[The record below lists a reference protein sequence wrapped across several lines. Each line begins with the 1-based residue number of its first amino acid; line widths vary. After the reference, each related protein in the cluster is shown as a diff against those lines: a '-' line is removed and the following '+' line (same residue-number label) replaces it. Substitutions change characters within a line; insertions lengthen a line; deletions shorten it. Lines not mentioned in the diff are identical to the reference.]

1 MTSRNQYTTISMVP
15 TELISKVFENVW
27 VLGCEAEEV
36 YPAELLLCQITSKW
50 CTIAITTPQIWSR
63 IVVTPLTSSNKIE
76 LYLKRSGAIGLTFRL
91 DIGLE
96 SRYLE
101 DLIYIIKPHIQRWQ
115 SLSILAR
122 SKHGLNTFLRAIAGS
137 APNRLEFIEM
147 DQQYHNFSDHSQ
159 LDMQQKIFTSNALS
173 LKILRL
179 RSASFMCIAPS
190 LSNITALHLH
200 YISQISYLAL
210 CTMLDNHRCLAILEV
225 YGEILEDRWP
235 LPPVA
240 ILRLPSLQSL
250 RIRSGGN
257 NHEEFISGLLLAIT
271 APNLKSLTLEE
282 VVENDLGTFF
292 QFIDQSTKKFVLLR
306 ELSLSQ
312 GHQEFSKLTWVRLFR
327 IFSEVT
333 DFSLHYWQ
341 VEQFYDSLRGELEP
355 EALESD
361 FSPVKDCGHWRC
373 LKNLAITGGLYPGKM
388 NHNELNA
395 LFSLLHKRLQ
405 CGLPIISL
413 RLQDSMMEVLG
424 DQEDTLHGL
433 VVLWGGYQFR
443 DLSWD

>member
-159 LDMQQKIFTSNALS
+159 LDMQ
-173 LKILRL
+173 
-179 RSASFMCIAPS
+179 
-190 LSNITALHLH
+190 
-200 YISQISYLAL
+200 
-210 CTMLDNHRCLAILEV
+210 
-225 YGEILEDRWP
+225 
-235 LPPVA
+235 
-240 ILRLPSLQSL
+240 
-250 RIRSGGN
+250 
-257 NHEEFISGLLLAIT
+257 
-271 APNLKSLTLEE
+271 
-282 VVENDLGTFF
+282 
-292 QFIDQSTKKFVLLR
+292 
-306 ELSLSQ
+306 
-312 GHQEFSKLTWVRLFR
+312 
-327 IFSEVT
+327 
-333 DFSLHYWQ
+333 
-341 VEQFYDSLRGELEP
+341 
-355 EALESD
+355 
-361 FSPVKDCGHWRC
+361 
-373 LKNLAITGGLYPGKM
+373 
-388 NHNELNA
+388 
-395 LFSLLHKRLQ
+395 
-405 CGLPIISL
+405 
-413 RLQDSMMEVLG
+413 
-424 DQEDTLHGL
+424 
-433 VVLWGGYQFR
+433 
-443 DLSWD
+443 